1 MLPYKVIIL
10 NDTLSNDWMYA
21 KIPLCID
28 LEFISDVMKRILQAF
43 SCRWS
48 ASSTTLSFLR
58 GGSREVRRKLINVI
72 IHARVFIPNER
83 TPRHLASCAHLH
95 RQPRFD
101 LRVYIAWARK
111 SDKNR
116 FVTRLYL
123 SRDSV
128 DRRSPHDEK
137 SCFRSEENRSVSGRR
152 FVPSSMPLRLIERVL
167 KKVLSK
173 M

>member
-1 MLPYKVIIL
+1 MPRH
-10 NDTLSNDWMYA
+10 M
-21 KIPLCID
+21 
-28 LEFISDVMKRILQAF
+28 
-43 SCRWS
+43 
-48 ASSTTLSFLR
+48 
-58 GGSREVRRKLINVI
+58 
-72 IHARVFIPNER
+72 RVFAGSLGS
-83 TPRHLASCAHLH
+83 TCAHT
-95 RQPRFD
+95 R
-101 LRVYIAWARK
+101 ARR

-152 FVPSSMPLRLIERVL
+152 FVPSSTLLRLIELVL

-173 M
+173 VKEQLD